1 MNQYSLTFWSM
12 RNTLGICCY
21 MSKRS
26 ACCGKYYS
34 LFNTIP
40 FLVGYFDSDEDL
52 FSAVLGLLL
61 GMDQIIHLITTPFF
75 IKHIIFTYTHT
86 YILFV
91 KLFCVFFF
99 ILYISLL
106 YSFLCFYATH
116 FSKGRNNHSS
126 SNRRGEGALVILKG
140 TWKTKVVTVG
150 WWRM

>member
-99 ILYISLL
+99 YSLHFPSL
-106 YSFLCFYATH
+106 FLPLLLRNTFFQRQKQSFLFKQ
-116 FSKGRNNHSS
+116 KGR
-126 SNRRGEGALVILKG
+126 GGPCYFEGNMKN
-140 TWKTKVVTVG
+140 
-150 WWRM
+150 